1 MCDTEWYMIYIEQNI
16 TTKKSANETVA
27 SYLKF
32 TKSRGQTILLQHW
45 DEEVHYMESINIS
58 IPEY

>member
-1 MCDTEWYMIYIEQNI
+1 MIYIEQNI

-27 SYLKF
+27 SYFKF